1 MFLNQFKRGSA
12 MREQRQDEDRLEY
25 LAKVL
30 HIFVSTTNAGQ
41 CSVEYDGA
49 IWDGKW
55 LADDIIQ
62 ELHKR
67 KPIC

>member
-1 MFLNQFKRGSA
+1 
-12 MREQRQDEDRLEY
+12 MREQLQDEDRLEY

-30 HIFVSTTNAGQ
+30 HRFVTTTNAGQ
-41 CSVEYDGA
+41 CRIEYDGA
-49 IWDGKW
+49 ICDGLC
-55 LADDIIQ
+55 LAYDIIQ